1 VTNFDSD
8 LCDSLALAALLIS
21 HWPELASFVSQLK
34 LSPGNQAGMRYN
46 AGTLVKMMEELQ
58 LPWTLQV
65 PFYFLLSSVAIF
77 KSMGVQ
83 NRLSIGGEWF
93 VLHADVLCC
102 AVLCC
107 AVLCCAV
114 LCCAVLCCCTRRTVA
129 HTVYYRFF
137 WYVECRRRRSPNQ
150 TQEIWCC
157 WCCTCTRP
165 YPSSSPGPPLNL
177 QASWVTSRSG
187 PGLACNICCH
197 AVHACPS
204 CHMGVRIDVWKC
216 CCCCTFDSAVP

>member
-1 VTNFDSD
+1 MTNFDSD

-114 LCCAVLCCCTRRTVA
+114 LCCAVLCCAVLCCAVAQEGLLHILYTIGFFGMLSAGGGDHQTRLKRYGAAGAVLVPD
-129 HTVYYRFF
+129 HT
-137 WYVECRRRRSPNQ
+137 PA
-150 TQEIWCC
+150 
-157 WCCTCTRP
+157 
-165 YPSSSPGPPLNL
+165 PP
-177 QASWVTSRSG
+177 QDH
-187 PGLACNICCH
+187 P
-197 AVHACPS
+197 
-204 CHMGVRIDVWKC
+204 
-216 CCCCTFDSAVP
+216 